1 MQIEK
6 LDVDKEIEEAK
17 ARLRDELL
25 LADPYFNP
33 DSEIEFVIDVNR
45 VQLFKNF
52 EQAEL
57 IPILAV
63 IHAIRKGDKE
73 TSKV

>member
-1 MQIEK
+1 M
-6 LDVDKEIEEAK
+6 
-17 ARLRDELL
+17 
-25 LADPYFNP
+25 LADPYFDP